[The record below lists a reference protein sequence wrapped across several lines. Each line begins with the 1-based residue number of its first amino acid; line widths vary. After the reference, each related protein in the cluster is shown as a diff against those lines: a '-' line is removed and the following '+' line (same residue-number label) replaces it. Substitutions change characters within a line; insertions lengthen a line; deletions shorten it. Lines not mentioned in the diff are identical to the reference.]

1 MGADELLALFFESDE
16 AGEVD
21 GGLESGFYTVP
32 NCSSWYNAKEEK
44 GWPRVYVHL
53 VGKEDFKSLI
63 SSSTSSSYWAFWTSI
78 TVCPDQTRQA

>member
-44 GWPRVYVHL
+44 GWPRVYAHL
-53 VGKEDFKSLI
+53 VGKEDFESLI
-63 SSSTSSSYWAFWTSI
+63 SSRRRVFFFFFLCFY
-78 TVCPDQTRQA
+78 P